1 MKIEKD
7 RETTE
12 KRLLT
17 AVGEIVEESG
27 LESLGI
33 NAVAQRAGVSKML
46 IYRYFGSLED
56 LIAQYI
62 IQRDYWV
69 NIPTEIPGKNE
80 LNAFVK
86 DMFREQIRQLRED
99 KMLIRLYRWE
109 LSVNNP
115 IVEQMGLN

>member
-33 NAVAQRAGVSKML
+33 NAVAQRAGDVDIPLFRIIGRFDSP
-46 IYRYFGSLED
+46 IYHTARLLGKYSD
-56 LIAQYI
+56 
-62 IQRDYWV
+62 RDS
-69 NIPTEIPGKNE
+69 
-80 LNAFVK
+80 
-86 DMFREQIRQLRED
+86 REE
-99 KMLIRLYRWE
+99 
-109 LSVNNP
+109 
-115 IVEQMGLN
+115 

>member
-33 NAVAQRAGVSKML
+33 NAVAQRAGVSKDVDIPL
-46 IYRYFGSLED
+46 FRIIGRFDSPIYHTARLLGKYSD
-56 LIAQYI
+56 
-62 IQRDYWV
+62 RDS
-69 NIPTEIPGKNE
+69 
-80 LNAFVK
+80 
-86 DMFREQIRQLRED
+86 REE
-99 KMLIRLYRWE
+99 
-109 LSVNNP
+109 
-115 IVEQMGLN
+115 

>member
-46 IYRYFGSLED
+46 IYRYYTARLLGKYSD
-56 LIAQYI
+56 
-62 IQRDYWV
+62 RDS
-69 NIPTEIPGKNE
+69 
-80 LNAFVK
+80 
-86 DMFREQIRQLRED
+86 REE
-99 KMLIRLYRWE
+99 
-109 LSVNNP
+109 
-115 IVEQMGLN
+115 

>member
-46 IYRYFGSLED
+46 ILLGKYSD
-56 LIAQYI
+56 
-62 IQRDYWV
+62 RDS
-69 NIPTEIPGKNE
+69 
-80 LNAFVK
+80 
-86 DMFREQIRQLRED
+86 REE
-99 KMLIRLYRWE
+99 
-109 LSVNNP
+109 
-115 IVEQMGLN
+115 

>member
-46 IYRYFGSLED
+46 YTAISDHWKFDSPIYHTARLLGKYSD
-56 LIAQYI
+56 
-62 IQRDYWV
+62 RDS
-69 NIPTEIPGKNE
+69 
-80 LNAFVK
+80 
-86 DMFREQIRQLRED
+86 REE
-99 KMLIRLYRWE
+99 
-109 LSVNNP
+109 
-115 IVEQMGLN
+115 

>member
-62 IQRDYWV
+62 IQQD
-69 NIPTEIPGKNE
+69 KE
-80 LNAFVK
+80 LMFKIIKSAFMQRRKTLINALNNAKIFQNK
-86 DMFREQIRQLRED
+86 EESRQL
-99 KMLIRLYRWE
+99 KLVSKNTI
-109 LSVNNP
+109 
-115 IVEQMGLN
+115 I

>member
-46 IYRYFGSLED
+46 IYLSLIHISE
-56 LIAQYI
+56 
-62 IQRDYWV
+62 
-69 NIPTEIPGKNE
+69 PTRP
-80 LNAFVK
+80 
-86 DMFREQIRQLRED
+86 
-99 KMLIRLYRWE
+99 
-109 LSVNNP
+109 
-115 IVEQMGLN
+115 

>member
-33 NAVAQRAGVSKML
+33 NASFSSARVS
-46 IYRYFGSLED
+46 S
-56 LIAQYI
+56 
-62 IQRDYWV
+62 
-69 NIPTEIPGKNE
+69 
-80 LNAFVK
+80 
-86 DMFREQIRQLRED
+86 
-99 KMLIRLYRWE
+99 RL
-109 LSVNNP
+109 
-115 IVEQMGLN
+115 

>member
-17 AVGEIVEESG
+17 AVGEIIEESG
-27 LESLGI
+27 LESLGV

-56 LIAQYI
+56 LIAQYHTARLLGKYSD
-62 IQRDYWV
+62 RDS
-69 NIPTEIPGKNE
+69 
-80 LNAFVK
+80 
-86 DMFREQIRQLRED
+86 REE
-99 KMLIRLYRWE
+99 
-109 LSVNNP
+109 
-115 IVEQMGLN
+115 

>member
-46 IYRYFGSLED
+46 IYRYHTARLLGKYSD
-56 LIAQYI
+56 
-62 IQRDYWV
+62 RDS
-69 NIPTEIPGKNE
+69 
-80 LNAFVK
+80 
-86 DMFREQIRQLRED
+86 REE
-99 KMLIRLYRWE
+99 
-109 LSVNNP
+109 
-115 IVEQMGLN
+115 